1 MSRKWHSFSQNGT
14 QAASRTVSW
23 MCAMPLISMPMAT
36 MLRAP
41 RLAIQVSCRGPAP
54 EPIAA
59 DLSRRRGVPA
69 GDCARPSRRI
79 RQRRACRSWIRSSSA
94 RSAHH
99 RNDGRRAAH
108 ADLANHLEAVAPVQG
123 DVRGIRRLEIRVQV
137 LLVDTR
143 ERVTEQR
150 GADALPLMR
159 GIDADEGE
167 VPV

>member
-41 RLAIQVSCRGPAP
+41 RLAIQVSPRGPAP

-59 DLSRRRGVPA
+59 DLSRRRGVPGGLRTSKPPWSGSGGLA
-69 GDCARPSRRI
+69 D
-79 RQRRACRSWIRSSSA
+79 SWIRSSSA

-108 ADLANHLEAVAPVQG
+108 TDLANHLEAVAPVQG

-167 VPV
+167 VP